1 MITVTTLIIFLLGI
15 GLESITVT
23 ILSIITNDYLIKNP
37 PFKIVK
43 LNYYF
48 VII

>member
-23 ILSIITNDYLIKNP
+23 ILSIITLINSTKNP